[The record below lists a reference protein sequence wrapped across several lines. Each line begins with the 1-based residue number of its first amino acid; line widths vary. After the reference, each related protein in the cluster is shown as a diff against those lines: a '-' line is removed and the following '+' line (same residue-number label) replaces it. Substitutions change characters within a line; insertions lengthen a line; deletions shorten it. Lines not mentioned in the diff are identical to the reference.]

1 MLLYS
6 GRVLKITTKDIYDK
20 RQDFQTPYSYCG
32 IANPGSQ
39 ETDSVW
45 KITRIQVNLN
55 GTITTTVATA
65 VKWTDRYTATYI

>member
-6 GRVLKITTKDIYDK
+6 GRVLKITTKDIYVK
-20 RQDFQTPYSYCG
+20 KQDFQTPYSYCG
-32 IANPGSQ
+32 IANPGSA

-45 KITRIQVNLN
+45 KITRIQVAAN
-55 GTITTTVATA
+55 GTTTTKRATA

>member
-6 GRVLKITTKDIYDK
+6 GRILKIVTKDIYVK

-32 IANPGSQ
+32 IAAPGSE

-45 KITRIQVNLN
+45 KITRLQVNLN
-55 GTITTTVATA
+55 GTITTATATA
-65 VKWTDRYTATYI
+65 VKWTERYTSTYI

>member
-6 GRVLKITTKDIYDK
+6 GRILKIVTKDIYVK

-32 IANPGSQ
+32 IAAPGSE

-45 KITRIQVNLN
+45 KITRLQVNLN
-55 GTITTTVATA
+55 GTITTATATA
-65 VKWTDRYTATYI
+65 VKWTERYTATYI

>member
-6 GRVLKITTKDIYDK
+6 GRILKIVTKDIYVK
-20 RQDFQTPYSYCG
+20 KQDFQTPYSYCG
-32 IANPGSQ
+32 VAAPGSA

-45 KITRIQVNLN
+45 KITRIQVEAN
-55 GTITTTVATA
+55 GTVTTAVATN

>member
-6 GRVLKITTKDIYDK
+6 GRILKIVTKDIYVK

-32 IANPGSQ
+32 IALPGSE

-45 KITRIQVNLN
+45 KITRIQIQVD
-55 GTITTTVATA
+55 GSTTTTQATA

>member
-6 GRVLKITTKDIYDK
+6 GRILKIVTKDIYVK

-32 IANPGSQ
+32 IAAPGSE

-45 KITRIQVNLN
+45 KITRLQVNLN
-55 GTITTTVATA
+55 GTITTATANA
-65 VKWTDRYTATYI
+65 VKWTERYTSTYI

>member
-1 MLLYS
+1 MLLY
-6 GRVLKITTKDIYDK
+6 GGKALKIVTKDIYVK

-32 IANPGSQ
+32 IALPGSE

-45 KITRIQVNLN
+45 KITRIQVNNN
-55 GTITTTVATA
+55 GTITTAVATA

>member
-6 GRVLKITTKDIYDK
+6 GRVLKIVTKDIYVK
-20 RQDFQTPYSYCG
+20 KQDFQTPYSYCG
-32 IANPGSQ
+32 IAAPGSV

-45 KITRIQVNLN
+45 KITRIEILNN